1 MKSFLFCVCFLVL
14 SVVPA
19 AAIVLVPRAGEPV
32 VVIFMPGTEE
42 GAALSRV
49 VAAGGLLLGRGATD
63 NAVIALPGRDTFISE
78 AYRGGAMLVLAAG
91 DVRGC
96 RPLAQTAEN
105 PSINSRSASLGRPVD
120 PKP

>member
-1 MKSFLFCVCFLVL
+1 MKTAVSCLIFLVL

-32 VVIFMPGTEE
+32 AVIFMPGINE

-63 NAVIALPGRDTFISE
+63 NTVIALPGRDTFISD
-78 AYRGGAMLVLAAG
+78 AYRGGAVLVLAAG

-96 RPLAQTAEN
+96 RPIPEN
-105 PSINSRSASLGRPVD
+105 SILTSRSASLGRTVD

>member
-1 MKSFLFCVCFLVL
+1 MKTVISCALFLVL

-32 VVIFMPGTEE
+32 AVIFMPGVTE

-63 NAVIALPGRDTFISE
+63 NTVIAQPGRDTFISE
-78 AYRGGAMLVLAAG
+78 VYRSGAVLVLAAG

-96 RPLAQTAEN
+96 RPISEY
-105 PSINSRSASLGRPVD
+105 PINISRSASLGRPVD
-120 PKP
+120 AKP

>member
-1 MKSFLFCVCFLVL
+1 MKSVAICVCFLVL

-32 VVIFMPGTEE
+32 VVFFMPGTDE

-63 NAVIALPGRDTFISE
+63 NAVIVLPGRDTFISE

-96 RPLAQTAEN
+96 QPLAQEETN